1 MSEKVKLMTNRQLS
15 QLCAKGLCEWSS
27 KVSDKVRTYWDYSC
41 NESEKQIPDY
51 ILIRP
56 FEKVAFTN
64 ADENT
69 WYTPTEE
76 TFNSLIGGDRIR
88 RTLGF

>member
-1 MSEKVKLMTNRQLS
+1 MKLMTNRQLA

-27 KVSDKVRTYWDYSC
+27 KVSDKVYSYWDYSC
-41 NESEKQIPDY
+41 KDSDEQVPDY

-64 ADENT
+64 ADVNT
-69 WYTPTEE
+69 WYIPSEE
-76 TFNSLIGGDRIR
+76 SFNSLINSY
-88 RTLGF
+88 RTRYILGF

>member
-1 MSEKVKLMTNRQLS
+1 MNEEVKLMTNRQLS

-27 KVSDKVRTYWDYSC
+27 KVCDKVYSYWSYSC
-41 NESEKQIPDY
+41 KESDEQVPDW

-56 FEKVAFTN
+56 FEKIIFTD

-76 TFNSLIGGDRIR
+76 AFTALIGGDRTR
-88 RTLGF
+88 RVFGF